1 MNNKVIV
8 ASLSKIA
15 NELDSLGKFE
25 EANEVTSVMVK
36 VSQATTG
43 AGSAVAGPGYASSA
57 DSSTYNTYMKTIE
70 MYLDT
75 GDTASAGN
83 VYYKGLTE
91 LKTPEA
97 KRKFTAQ
104 WERAVKTRKQGKF
117 TEEKPE
123 TGENLDRWVNKAENI
138 YKAYSTKA
146 PATRNMTD
154 ALGLLS
160 DILNYLQEM
169 KFKAGRG
176 TSLESAVQA
185 RYDKVYKMMADIRA
199 GKNMPTPQVTTPYS
213 KVTGY
218 PAKDVSP
225 FGTGKRLTGPQL
237 SNQADKEIKGI

>member
-1 MNNKVIV
+1 MNNTVIV

-15 NELDSLGKFE
+15 NELDSLGKFD

-83 VYYKGLTE
+83 VYYKGLKE

-104 WERAVKTRKQGKF
+104 WERAIKTRKQGKF
-117 TEEKPE
+117 SEEKPD

-146 PATRNMTD
+146 PTTRNMTN

-169 KFKAGRG
+169 KFKAGTG

-199 GKNMPTPQVTTPYS
+199 GKNMPTPQVPTPYS

-218 PAKDVSP
+218 PAKGANP
-225 FGTGKRLTGPQL
+225 FTTGPRLTGPQL
-237 SNQADKEIKGI
+237 RYQADKEIKGI